1 MFRAVLSDI
10 DLIKTSLTAV
20 GEIIDEGVFKLG
32 KEGISLIAA
41 DRAMVAVADLKI
53 LATAFEEYEVKEE
66 KDIGLNIT
74 NFLSILK
81 RAKAKDKLILEL
93 KDSKL
98 EITLQ
103 NSSKRRFVLPL
114 LDISQEEIPPIDQLE
129 FVSKVEISSEILQSG
144 VDDAEVVSDSVVFEA
159 SPNRFLIKAEGDIS
173 SAELELEKGN
183 EALIEIKAKDE
194 TRARY
199 PLDYLK
205 KMVKAASIADS
216 VILEWG
222 QDFPMKLTFKV
233 TDKLI
238 LSFVLA
244 PRVQEE

>member
-10 DLIKTSLTAV
+10 ELLKTPLTAV
-20 GEIIDEGVFKLG
+20 GEIIDEGVFRLG
-32 KEGISLIAA
+32 KDGISLIAA

-53 LATAFEEYEVKEE
+53 LANAFEEYEAKEE

-81 RAKAKDKLILEL
+81 RAKADDKLTLEL

-98 EITLQ
+98 EIILK

-114 LDISQEEIPPIDQLE
+114 LDITQEEIPPIDQLE
-129 FVSKVEISSEILQSG
+129 FVSKAEISSEVLQSG
-144 VDDAEVVSDSVVFEA
+144 IDDAEVVSDSVVFEA
-159 SPNRFLIKAEGDIS
+159 LPSKFLMKAEGDIS

-183 EALIEIKAKDE
+183 ESLIEIKTRDE

-205 KMVKAASIADS
+205 KMVKAATIADS
-216 VILEWG
+216 VVLEWG
-222 QDFPMKLTFKV
+222 QDYPMRLTFKV
-233 TDKLI
+233 ADKLS
-238 LSFVLA
+238 LSFILA

>member
-10 DLIKTSLTAV
+10 DLLKTPLVAV

-32 KEGISLIAA
+32 KDGISLLAA

-53 LATAFEEYEVKEE
+53 LASAFEEYEVKEE
-66 KDIGLNIT
+66 KEIGLNIT
-74 NFLSILK
+74 NLLSVLK
-81 RAKAKDKLILEL
+81 RAKAKDKLTLEL

-98 EITLQ
+98 EISLQ
-103 NSSKRRFVLPL
+103 NSSKRKFVLPL
-114 LDISQEEIPPIDQLE
+114 LDITQEEIPPIDQLE
-129 FVSKVEISSEILQSG
+129 FTSKAEINSEVLESG
-144 VDDAEVVSDSVVFEA
+144 IEDAEVVSDSVVFEA
-159 SPNRFLIKAEGDIS
+159 SPNKFSMKAEGDIS

-183 EALIEIKAKDE
+183 EALLEIKAKE
-194 TRARY
+194 EIRARY

-222 QDFPMKLTFKV
+222 QDYPMKLTFKV
-233 TDKLI
+233 MDKLS

-244 PRVQEE
+244 PRVTEE

>member
-10 DLIKTSLTAV
+10 DLLKTPLVAV

-32 KEGISLIAA
+32 KDGISLLAA

-53 LATAFEEYEVKEE
+53 LASAFEEYEVKEE
-66 KDIGLNIT
+66 KEIGLNIT
-74 NFLSILK
+74 NLLSVLK
-81 RAKAKDKLILEL
+81 RAKAKDKLTLEL

-98 EITLQ
+98 EISLQ
-103 NSSKRRFVLPL
+103 NSSKRKFVLPL
-114 LDISQEEIPPIDQLE
+114 LDITQEEIPPIDQLE
-129 FVSKVEISSEILQSG
+129 FTSKAEINSEVLESG
-144 VDDAEVVSDSVVFEA
+144 IEDAEVVSDSVVFEA
-159 SPNRFLIKAEGDIS
+159 SPNKFSMKAEGDIS

-183 EALIEIKAKDE
+183 EALLEIKAKE
-194 TRARY
+194 EIRARY

-222 QDFPMKLTFKV
+222 QDYPMKLTFKV
-233 TDKLI
+233 MDKLS

>member
-1 MFRAVLSDI
+1 MFRAVLSDV
-10 DLIKTSLTAV
+10 DLLKDSLAAI

-32 KEGISLIAA
+32 KDGISLIAA
-41 DRAMVAVADLKI
+41 DRAMVAVADFKI
-53 LATAFEEYEVKEE
+53 LATAFEEYKIDEE
-66 KDIGLNIT
+66 KNIGLNIA
-74 NFLSILK
+74 NLLSILK

-98 EITLQ
+98 ELTLQ

-114 LDISQEEIPPIDQLE
+114 LDITQEEIPPIDQLE
-129 FVSKVEISSEILQSG
+129 FTTKAEIKSDILKAG
-144 VDDAEVVSDSVVFEA
+144 IDDAEVVADSVVFEA
-159 SPNRFLIKAEGDIS
+159 KSNKFAMRAEGDIS

-183 EALIEIKAKDE
+183 EALLEIKAKDE

-205 KMVKAASIADS
+205 KMAKAAKVADS
-216 VILEWG
+216 VTLEWG
-222 QDFPMKLTFKV
+222 QDYPMKLSFKV
-233 TDKLI
+233 LDKLN
-238 LSFVLA
+238 LSFILA

>member
-1 MFRAVLSDI
+1 MFRAVLSDV
-10 DLIKTSLTAV
+10 DLLKDSLAAV

-32 KEGISLIAA
+32 KDGISLIAA
-41 DRAMVAVADLKI
+41 DRAMVAVADFKI
-53 LATAFEEYEVKEE
+53 LATAFEEYKIDEE
-66 KDIGLNIT
+66 KSIGLNIA
-74 NFLSILK
+74 NLLSILK

-98 EITLQ
+98 ELTLQ

-114 LDISQEEIPPIDQLE
+114 LDITQEEIPPIDQLE
-129 FVSKVEISSEILQSG
+129 FTTKAEIKSDILKAG
-144 VDDAEVVSDSVVFEA
+144 IDDAEVVADSVVFEA
-159 SPNRFLIKAEGDIS
+159 KPNKFAMRAEGDIS

-183 EALIEIKAKDE
+183 EALLEIKAKDE

-205 KMVKAASIADS
+205 KMAKAAKVADS
-216 VILEWG
+216 VVLEWG
-222 QDFPMKLTFKV
+222 QDYPMKLSFKV
-233 TDKLI
+233 LDKLN
-238 LSFVLA
+238 LSFILA

>member
-1 MFRAVLSDI
+1 MFRAVLSDV
-10 DLIKTSLTAV
+10 DLLKDSLAAV

-32 KEGISLIAA
+32 KDGISLIAA
-41 DRAMVAVADLKI
+41 DRAMVAVADFKI
-53 LATAFEEYEVKEE
+53 LATAFEEYKIDEE
-66 KDIGLNIT
+66 KNIGLNIA
-74 NFLSILK
+74 NLLSILK

-98 EITLQ
+98 ELTLQ

-114 LDISQEEIPPIDQLE
+114 LDITQEEIPPIDQLE
-129 FVSKVEISSEILQSG
+129 FTTKAEIKSDILKAG
-144 VDDAEVVSDSVVFEA
+144 IDDAEVVADSVVFEA
-159 SPNRFLIKAEGDIS
+159 KPNKFAMRAEGDIS

-183 EALIEIKAKDE
+183 EALLEIKAKDE

-205 KMVKAASIADS
+205 KMAKAAKVADS
-216 VILEWG
+216 VALEWG
-222 QDFPMKLTFKV
+222 QDYPMKLSFKV
-233 TDKLI
+233 LDKLN
-238 LSFVLA
+238 LSFILA

>member
-1 MFRAVLSDI
+1 MFRAVLSDV
-10 DLIKTSLTAV
+10 DLLKDSLAAV

-32 KEGISLIAA
+32 KDGISLIAA
-41 DRAMVAVADLKI
+41 DRAMVAVADFKI
-53 LATAFEEYEVKEE
+53 LATAFEEYKIDEE
-66 KDIGLNIT
+66 KNIGLNIA
-74 NFLSILK
+74 NLLSILK

-98 EITLQ
+98 ELTLQ

-114 LDISQEEIPPIDQLE
+114 LDITQEEIPPIDQLE
-129 FVSKVEISSEILQSG
+129 FTTKAEIKSDILKAG
-144 VDDAEVVSDSVVFEA
+144 IDDAEVVADSVVFEA
-159 SPNRFLIKAEGDIS
+159 KPNKFAMRAEGDIS

-183 EALIEIKAKDE
+183 EALLEIKAKDE

-205 KMVKAASIADS
+205 KMAKAAKVADS
-216 VILEWG
+216 VVLEWG
-222 QDFPMKLTFKV
+222 QDYPMKLSFKV
-233 TDKLI
+233 LDKLN
-238 LSFVLA
+238 LSFILA

>member
-10 DLIKTSLTAV
+10 ELLKTPLTAV
-20 GEIIDEGVFKLG
+20 GEIIDEGVFRLG
-32 KEGISLIAA
+32 KDGISLIAA

-53 LATAFEEYEVKEE
+53 LANAFEEYEAKEE

-81 RAKAKDKLILEL
+81 RAKADDKLTLEL

-98 EITLQ
+98 EIILK

-114 LDISQEEIPPIDQLE
+114 LDITQEEIPPIDQLE
-129 FVSKVEISSEILQSG
+129 FVSKAEISSEVLQSG
-144 VDDAEVVSDSVVFEA
+144 IDDAEVVSDSIVFEA
-159 SPNRFLIKAEGDIS
+159 LPNKFLMRAEGDIS
-173 SAELELEKGN
+173 SAELELEKDNG
-183 EALIEIKAKDE
+183 ALIEIKARDE

-216 VILEWG
+216 VVLEWG
-222 QDFPMKLTFKV
+222 QDYPMRLTFKV
-233 TDKLI
+233 TDKLS
-238 LSFVLA
+238 LSFILA